1 MILKFFLRF
10 ATGLHFVC
18 RTFAARNDK
27 TKRLWHTNITIADI
41 AVSMSTNIIMNI
53 SIIMSI
59 STSIIMNTR
68 RVA

>member
-1 MILKFFLRF
+1 MF

-41 AVSMSTNIIMNI
+41 AVSMNTSIIMNI
-53 SIIMSI
+53 SINI
-59 STSIIMNTR
+59 STSMNTNMSIIMNTR
-68 RVA
+68 RVV